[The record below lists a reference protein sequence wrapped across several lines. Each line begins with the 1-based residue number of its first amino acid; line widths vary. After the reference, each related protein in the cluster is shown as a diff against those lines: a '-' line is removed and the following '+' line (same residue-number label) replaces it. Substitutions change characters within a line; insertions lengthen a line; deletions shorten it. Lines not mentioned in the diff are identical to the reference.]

1 MIIHEIHLYANSLG
15 LSTYLLAKNEYKNYL
30 LQRILTF
37 NLEIGYKSDFP
48 TMFRQSL
55 FHSTFVSALVWS
67 TILLSVIAQRVL
79 YPTHFQV
86 APGATIIRKGVHSH
100 IESYSA
106 FWDYA
111 KTNETALREYLKARK
126 ITDVYVC
133 GIAIDI
139 CIGKYK
145 Q

>member
-1 MIIHEIHLYANSLG
+1 MIFDRFFCNQIFRLNYC
-15 LSTYLLAKNEYKNYL
+15 LLNC
-30 LQRILTF
+30 
-37 NLEIGYKSDFP
+37 
-48 TMFRQSL
+48 
-55 FHSTFVSALVWS
+55 
-67 TILLSVIAQRVL
+67 TIKC
-79 YPTHFQV
+79 YYFQV
-86 APGATIIRKGVHSH
+86 VSKAFIVRKGIHSH